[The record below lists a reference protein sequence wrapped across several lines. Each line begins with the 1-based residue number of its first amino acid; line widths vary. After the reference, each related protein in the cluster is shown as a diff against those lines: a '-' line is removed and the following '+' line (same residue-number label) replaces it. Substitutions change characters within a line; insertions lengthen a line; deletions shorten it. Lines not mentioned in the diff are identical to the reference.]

1 MKTSNHYLAMSL
13 NVIDRIAG
21 YADIDTRR
29 AMGYPPRKLNF
40 DPEFKF
46 RGFEGE
52 LFVYY
57 EDQRLLKYFEVGKFG
72 YLYYEYVT
80 EILPLNRGEIP
91 CHWQVLEGSRTRGLV
106 LHTDNQYKEYD
117 MMTPQ
122 MDFFTAGCPI
132 FCTK

>member
-1 MKTSNHYLAMSL
+1 MSL
-13 NVIDRIAG
+13 NVVDRIAG

-57 EDQRLLKYFEVGKFG
+57 PDEKLLKYFEVGKFG
-72 YLYYEYVT
+72 YLYYEVVT
-80 EILPLNRGEIP
+80 DIINLDQEFITPCRWRCLP
-91 CHWQVLEGSRTRGLV
+91 GSRTRGV
-106 LHTDNQYKEYD
+106 IYSDVRQEEYD
-117 MMTPQ
+117 VSSPCEE
-122 MDFFTAGCPI
+122 FFTAGCPSLAI
-132 FCTK
+132 SDTSSSS